1 MRPPPVGSLTS
12 HPPFVGLSSPDIGRV
27 DRIGHLVQ
35 IRRSLG
41 GIESV
46 DAQDRVG
53 GPADRIVNGP
63 DGTADA
69 TQLAAMGGEHLVI
82 AVARVAAA
90 ARATCL
96 WADQSI
102 PAAIRVRA

>member
-1 MRPPPVGSLTS
+1 LYSPVT
-12 HPPFVGLSSPDIGRV
+12 GRV

-53 GPADRIVNGP
+53 GPADRIVNRP

-69 TQLAAMGGEHLVI
+69 TRLAATGGEHLVT

-90 ARATCL
+90 ARAPTCL

-102 PAAIRVRA
+102 PAAIGVRA